1 MSPTASMISWSVA
14 MMVIKVR
21 VRVTVRLSW
30 TMVVR
35 MDYLGQILNFR
46 PKLRVSLDTDIFK
59 TNPELDLIKI
69 EILSLKKNIFNF
81 SKTIN
86 MLTNVIK
93 TRPIQDFVEFFFFL
107 CFQITLS
114 LSLVNS

>member
-21 VRVTVRLSW
+21 VRVTVRLTW
-30 TMVVR
+30 TMVSR
-35 MDYLGQILNFR
+35 MDYLGQIINFR
-46 PKLRVSLDTDIFK
+46 QKLRVSLDTDIFK

-93 TRPIQDFVEFFFFL
+93 TWPIQDFVEFFFFL